1 MRVLVVEDYP
11 PLRRSLSRGL
21 GEAGFAVDTA
31 ADGDEG
37 LALARMGVYDVIIL
51 DVMLPKIDG
60 FTILRRLRDSA
71 NPNRILLLTAKDT
84 VADRVHGL
92 DLGADDYLVKPFALE
107 ELIAR
112 VKALVRRKYRQSSP
126 TVKVADLHVDTAA
139 RVVRRGDERI
149 ELTGRE
155 YSILEVLALRA
166 GEIVTRDE
174 IWSRVYDFAAETNSN
189 VVDVYIGYIRKKLE
203 RGGRSRLIHT
213 RRGIG
218 YELAEES

>member
-11 PLRRSLSRGL
+11 PLRRSLARGL
-21 GEAGFAVDTA
+21 GEAGFAVDVA
-31 ADGDEG
+31 ADGEEG
-37 LALARMGVYDVIIL
+37 LALAEVGSYDVVVL
-51 DVMLPKIDG
+51 DVMLPKMDG
-60 FTILRRLRDSA
+60 FTILRRLRGAA
-71 NPNRILLLTAKDT
+71 NPNRILVLTAKDT

-112 VKALVRRKYRQSSP
+112 VKALVRRKYRRPSP
-126 TVKVADLHVDTAA
+126 VVRVADLTVDTAA

-149 ELTGRE
+149 DLTGRE
-155 YSILEVLALRA
+155 YSILEVLAMRA
-166 GEIVTRDE
+166 GEVVTRDE
-174 IWSRVYDFAAETNSN
+174 IWSRVYDFAAESNSN
-189 VVDVYIGYIRKKLE
+189 VVDVYIGYIRRKLE
-203 RGGRSRLIHT
+203 NGGRSRLIHT